1 MTDSFVFSNKV
12 IELIDDLK
20 SVCANYGLGNDGNE
34 YKIITQ
40 IFLYKFLHD
49 KFIDEIK
56 DIESEIRKTQ
66 NLENY
71 LANLSDDDYEL
82 LTMKLGEG
90 TAVFQS
96 KQLISSLF
104 SKQNEANFADI
115 FDSALREIALLNA
128 DIFSVV
134 TGGGEKIVLFENL
147 SRYVS
152 DNRDDF
158 CRAIINKLVGF
169 SFENIFSEGF
179 DFFATIFEYL
189 IKDYNS
195 DSGGKYAE
203 YFTPHS
209 VSGIMANCL
218 VPDSLEGEISD
229 VTCYD
234 PSAGSGTL
242 LMNLAHKIGEDKCT
256 IFSQDIA
263 QKSSNL
269 LRLNLI
275 LNGLVHSIHNII
287 QGNSLVAP
295 FHKDRNGALKK
306 FDFIVS
312 NPPFKLDFSEFRSD
326 LEIEENNDRFFAG
339 IPKIPPKEKESMAIY
354 LPFLQHVIYS
364 LKPTGKAAVVVPT
377 GFLTVKNKIEK
388 KIRQKLVN
396 EKMLAGVINMP
407 TNIFAKT
414 GTNVSILFID
424 KTNQDEVI
432 LIDASSLGEKVKQ
445 GNNQKTVLRSTDIDK
460 ILTSYTSKKQIDGFS
475 IAVTYEDLKTKDYSF
490 NAAIYFDIKI
500 DYEDISPEEFSKRIN
515 DSLAKLDAFANES
528 EILKNQIA
536 NNLLNLDYE
545 V

>member
-1 MTDSFVFSNKV
+1 MTDSFDFSNKV

-34 YKIITQ
+34 YRIITQ

-56 DIESEIRKTQ
+56 GIKSELRKSQ
-66 NLENY
+66 NWEQY
-71 LANLSDDDYEL
+71 LANLSADEYEL

-90 TAVFQS
+90 IAVFQS

-134 TGGGEKIVLFENL
+134 TGGGEKIALFENL

-169 SFENIFSEGF
+169 SFENIFNEGF

-275 LNGLVHSIHNII
+275 LNGLVHSIHNVI

-445 GNNQKTVLRSTDIDK
+445 GNNQKTVLRSTDIEK

-490 NAAIYFDIKI
+490 NPAIYFDIKI

-515 DSLAKLDAFANES
+515 ESLAKLDDFANES

>member
-1 MTDSFVFSNKV
+1 MTDSFDFSNKV

-34 YKIITQ
+34 YRIITQ

-56 DIESEIRKTQ
+56 GIKSELRKSQ
-66 NLENY
+66 NWEQY
-71 LANLSDDDYEL
+71 LANLSADEYEL

-90 TAVFQS
+90 IAVFQS

-134 TGGGEKIVLFENL
+134 TGGGEKIALFENL

-169 SFENIFSEGF
+169 SFENIFNEGF

-445 GNNQKTVLRSTDIDK
+445 GNNQKTVLRSTDIEK
-460 ILTSYTSKKQIDGFS
+460 ILTSYTSKKKIDGFS

-490 NAAIYFDIKI
+490 NPAIYFDIKI

-515 DSLAKLDAFANES
+515 ESLAKLDDFANES